1 MHLEKP
7 KRLIIWNGGSSS
19 LLKSTKTIQQGTA
32 HVHNR
37 SKILTTLV
45 QFNAKQYKSENYQQ
59 TISRS
64 FTNQN

>member
-37 SKILTTLV
+37 SKILTLV